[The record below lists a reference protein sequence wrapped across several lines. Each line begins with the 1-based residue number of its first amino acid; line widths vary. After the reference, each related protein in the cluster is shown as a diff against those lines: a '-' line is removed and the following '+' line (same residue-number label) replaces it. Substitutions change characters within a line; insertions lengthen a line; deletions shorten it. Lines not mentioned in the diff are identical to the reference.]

1 MWRYL
6 LCVKMDLM
14 ISLIASILSL
24 LSLSLLLSSLF
35 RSFVL
40 WATEISPRC
49 SFLRRR
55 SGVGVSV
62 LHRRRLRGVL
72 FRGFLQLRRDPGAA
86 FLRAVSRVVTVLAA
100 RAALGVLR
108 LRAVSSE
115 VTFLVAVSALVP
127 GFRRSRRFFLVR
139 SRVRL
144 GAISRPVT
152 GLAAAVADIFRA
164 SRAAF
169 ARLSRASAA
178 SAASAAAAVLRARSR
193 VVPESTADA
202 TRVVASAA
210 ASAAG
215 KPASAAAGKPARIR
229 RRAKPRHV
237 AKPAASVA
245 SHIVHRWRSRIR
257 QRAVSRPVAKVS
269 ASVALVVGGRAS
281 RVPAATAFVVVPS
294 RAASVVIRTIARP
307 VLS

>member
-1 MWRYL
+1 M
-6 LCVKMDLM
+6 C
-14 ISLIASILSL
+14 
-24 LSLSLLLSSLF
+24 
-35 RSFVL
+35 
-40 WATEISPRC
+40 C

-55 SGVGVSV
+55 PGVGVGV
-62 LHRRRLRGVL
+62 LHRRRLRGFL

-86 FLRAVSRVVTVLAA
+86 FLRAVSRVVTILAA

-127 GFRRSRRFFLVR
+127 GFWRSRRFFLVR

-152 GLAAAVADIFRA
+152 ALAAAVADIFRA

-169 ARLSRASAA
+169 ARLSRTSAASTASAA
-178 SAASAAAAVLRARSR
+178 AAAAVLRARSR

-215 KPASAAAGKPARIR
+215 KPASAAARKPASIR

-257 QRAVSRPVAKVS
+257 QRAVFRPVAKVS

-294 RAASVVIRTIARP
+294 RAASVVIRTVARP

>member
-1 MWRYL
+1 M
-6 LCVKMDLM
+6 C
-14 ISLIASILSL
+14 
-24 LSLSLLLSSLF
+24 
-35 RSFVL
+35 
-40 WATEISPRC
+40 C

-55 SGVGVSV
+55 PGVGVGV
-62 LHRRRLRGVL
+62 LHRRRLRGFL

-86 FLRAVSRVVTVLAA
+86 FLRAVSRVVTILAA

-127 GFRRSRRFFLVR
+127 GFWRSRRFFLVR

-152 GLAAAVADIFRA
+152 ALAAAVADIFWA

-169 ARLSRASAA
+169 ARLSWASAA
-178 SAASAAAAVLRARSR
+178 SAASAAAAAVFRARSR

-215 KPASAAAGKPARIR
+215 KPASAAARKPASIR

-237 AKPAASVA
+237 AKPTASVA

-294 RAASVVIRTIARP
+294 RAASVVIRTVARP

>member
-1 MWRYL
+1 M
-6 LCVKMDLM
+6 
-14 ISLIASILSL
+14 IASILSL

-55 SGVGVSV
+55 PGVGVGV

-144 GAISRPVT
+144 GAVSRPVT

-178 SAASAAAAVLRARSR
+178 SAASAAAA
-193 VVPESTADA
+193 
-202 TRVVASAA
+202 
-210 ASAAG
+210 
-215 KPASAAAGKPARIR
+215 
-229 RRAKPRHV
+229 
-237 AKPAASVA
+237 
-245 SHIVHRWRSRIR
+245 
-257 QRAVSRPVAKVS
+257 
-269 ASVALVVGGRAS
+269 
-281 RVPAATAFVVVPS
+281 AFVVVPS
-294 RAASVVIRTIARP
+294 RAASVVIRTVARP

>member
-1 MWRYL
+1 
-6 LCVKMDLM
+6 
-14 ISLIASILSL
+14 LIAS
-24 LSLSLLLSSLF
+24 SLSLLLSFSLF
-35 RSFVL
+35 LSFVL

-55 SGVGVSV
+55 PGVGV

-72 FRGFLQLRRDPGAA
+72 FRGFLQLWRDPGAA

-178 SAASAAAAVLRARSR
+178 SAAAAVLRARSR

-215 KPASAAAGKPARIR
+215 KPASAAARKPASIR

-237 AKPAASVA
+237 AKPTASVA

-294 RAASVVIRTIARP
+294 RAASVVIRTVARP

>member
-1 MWRYL
+1 M
-6 LCVKMDLM
+6 
-14 ISLIASILSL
+14 IASILSL

-178 SAASAAAAVLRARSR
+178 SAAAAVLRARSR

>member
-1 MWRYL
+1 
-6 LCVKMDLM
+6 
-14 ISLIASILSL
+14 
-24 LSLSLLLSSLF
+24 
-35 RSFVL
+35 
-40 WATEISPRC
+40 
-49 SFLRRR
+49 
-55 SGVGVSV
+55 
-62 LHRRRLRGVL
+62 
-72 FRGFLQLRRDPGAA
+72 
-86 FLRAVSRVVTVLAA
+86 
-100 RAALGVLR
+100 

-178 SAASAAAAVLRARSR
+178 SAASAAAAAVLRARSR

-215 KPASAAAGKPARIR
+215 EPASAARKPASIR

-294 RAASVVIRTIARP
+294 RAASVVIRTVARP
-307 VLS
+307 VTNASADSALVVGRFLVRRLPGVHHAAGVHRFVSPFAHFFITY

>member
-1 MWRYL
+1 
-6 LCVKMDLM
+6 
-14 ISLIASILSL
+14 
-24 LSLSLLLSSLF
+24 
-35 RSFVL
+35 
-40 WATEISPRC
+40 
-49 SFLRRR
+49 
-55 SGVGVSV
+55 
-62 LHRRRLRGVL
+62 
-72 FRGFLQLRRDPGAA
+72 
-86 FLRAVSRVVTVLAA
+86 
-100 RAALGVLR
+100 

-178 SAASAAAAVLRARSR
+178 SAAAAVLRARSR

-210 ASAAG
+210 
-215 KPASAAAGKPARIR
+215 ASAAAGKPARIR

-307 VLS
+307 VTNASADSALVVGRFLVRRLPGVHHAAGVHRFVSPFAHFFITY

>member
-1 MWRYL
+1 M
-6 LCVKMDLM
+6 
-14 ISLIASILSL
+14 IASILSL

-55 SGVGVSV
+55 PGVGVGV

-210 ASAAG
+210 ASAA
-215 KPASAAAGKPARIR
+215 AGKPTSIR

-294 RAASVVIRTIARP
+294 RAPSVVIRTVARP

>member
-1 MWRYL
+1 
-6 LCVKMDLM
+6 
-14 ISLIASILSL
+14 LIASILSL

-178 SAASAAAAVLRARSR
+178 SAAAAVLRARSR

-215 KPASAAAGKPARIR
+215 KSASAAAGKPASIR
-229 RRAKPRHV
+229 RRTKPRHV
-237 AKPAASVA
+237 AKPAASVT

-294 RAASVVIRTIARP
+294 RAASVVIRTVARP